1 MKTSNTILLDWIWSY
16 ELFPKSLDWGLLMLR
31 SVAGFYLLLLH
42 GLGKI
47 SNDPESWQSLGK
59 AAMTPFGIEFGHVFF
74 GFLAA
79 FSEGICAAM
88 VVVGFLTR
96 PSALMVALTMFFA
109 GSYHFNKGEEPETA
123 FMYMVIF
130 LFIFLLGPGCY
141 SIDEKIMRWKK
152 S

>member
-1 MKTSNTILLDWIWSY
+1 MKTSNTILLDWIWSH

-59 AAMTPFGIEFGHVFF
+59 AAMTPFGIEFGHVF
-74 GFLAA
+74 
-79 FSEGICAAM
+79 
-88 VVVGFLTR
+88 
-96 PSALMVALTMFFA
+96 SAVSHHIGNDTHRWLRRK
-109 GSYHFNKGEEPETA
+109 YP
-123 FMYMVIF
+123 
-130 LFIFLLGPGCY
+130 FLL
-141 SIDEKIMRWKK
+141 SNELFKNIVLQRA